1 MSIAKFCSDSDK
13 AIHKLSERHPNYSIA
28 ETVEKVNLIK
38 GPYLCNKFD
47 EFNPKICK
55 KCKHWK
61 KIKSPITLGNVI
73 VEATE
78 EDNVVEAPS
87 ATLASADVQTY
98 TIPTYPRPYFRGAN
112 GGVYMRSAG
121 ADGDIDEKVIYHNDI
136 YVVKRVRDVEIGE
149 AVVMRPYRS

>member
-1 MSIAKFCSDSDK
+1 MWRAGLSIAKFCSDSDK

-61 KIKSPITLGNVI
+61 KIKSPITLGNVVI
-73 VEATE
+73 EATE
-78 EDNVVEAPS
+78 EDNTVRACLCGAWQYGRWTRLCNTQRLGLTSYRQERPQTRLTGNLVG
-87 ATLASADVQTY
+87 LAIVWKHSY
-98 TIPTYPRPYFRGAN
+98 
-112 GGVYMRSAG
+112 
-121 ADGDIDEKVIYHNDI
+121 
-136 YVVKRVRDVEIGE
+136 
-149 AVVMRPYRS
+149 